1 MRMDSETIR
10 QLIRLRLGDGR
21 LPHDRVVARAFGPGS
36 GQVCDGCGAAIT
48 THQAMTL
55 RLDAEDWSE
64 IRFHDECFQIWDDE
78 RLKDPRPGRA
88 SRPAKKTRV
97 A

>member
-1 MRMDSETIR
+1 MDSELTR
-10 QLIRLRLGDGR
+10 QLIRCRLDDGR
-21 LPHDRVVARAFGPGS
+21 LPHDRAVELSFGPGG
-36 GQVCDGCGAAIT
+36 GQACDGCGAAIT

-64 IRFHDECFQIWDDE
+64 IRFHHECFQIWDGE
-78 RLKDPRPGRA
+78 RLKAPRPGRA
-88 SRPAKKTRV
+88 GSTAAKKDRV

>member
-1 MRMDSETIR
+1 MDSEVTR

-21 LPHDRVVARAFGPGS
+21 LPHDRAVELTSGPGS
-36 GQVCDGCGAAIT
+36 WQVCDGCGAAIT
-48 THQAMTL
+48 THQTMTL

-64 IRFHDECFQIWDDE
+64 IRLHDECFQIWDEE
-78 RLKDPRPGRA
+78 RLKDQQVSRA
-88 SRPAKKTRV
+88 SAKKSRV